1 MGLMPSDVQVI
12 GTSALREASNKD
24 TFIDRISLQTGF
36 HVRIIEDIEENHLMY
51 LAVKKALEDERSY
64 LSRSNAM
71 ILEVGGGTTELMILR
86 KGPNG
91 SSHSLSIGTLRIDEQ
106 IRESAQQPR
115 QFIEM
120 YLESNIRTAC
130 DILAEDLQLDSLR
143 IFVLYWCGRALCRK
157 LPFRKS
163 PGQLRGTGPQ
173 TVHRICRLCCQHVH
187 RGMHGTISPF
197 ME

>member
-1 MGLMPSDVQVI
+1 
-12 GTSALREASNKD
+12 
-24 TFIDRISLQTGF
+24 
-36 HVRIIEDIEENHLMY
+36 
-51 LAVKKALEDERSY
+51 
-64 LSRSNAM
+64 M

-86 KGPNG
+86 KGQMV

-143 IFVLYWCGRALCRK
+143 IFVLIGADARFAANCLSEKVLGNYAVLDRK
-157 LPFRKS
+157 QFIEFADYVANMSTEECMAQYHLSWNEVENYTAGLTIERMFLER
-163 PGQLRGTGPQ
+163 TGADTIIVPNISIREGILLAQ
-173 TVHRICRLCCQHVH
+173 VQGMNKKRL
-187 RGMHGTISPF
+187 MPL
-197 ME
+197 M